1 MIDIIKC
8 NILGL
13 SLHKVGN
20 KYENEGIQ
28 FSKSEMN
35 IENVNT
41 RVLLLKFF
49 TSPFKVDEYYS
60 FHHET
65 ELKYNEVYSFVSNIF
80 ENPEA
85 LYDNSVNIAKHL
97 YEQSIHPKIKGGEF
111 YVVYF
116 KDCIIDNLTV
126 DVIGLFKSENKDT
139 FLKIY
144 PKNDNFEIEPQQG
157 ININKLDKGCLIFNI
172 NRESG
177 YKVLTVDNINKGSE
191 IAHYWADQ
199 FLHIKPCK
207 DEFYYTENII
217 SLCKNF
223 TAENPNIDKVKKAEI
238 LNKAV
243 SFLRDNESFDIDDF
257 SNQILKEEYMKNAFQ
272 AYKSQYEKDR
282 DVIIVD
288 DFSISEQALK
298 KQSRTIKNTLRLDN
312 NFKISI
318 DGDVR
323 YMEKGFDE
331 EKGLN
336 YYKLYFRNED

>member
-20 KYENEGIQ
+20 KYENEGII
-28 FSKSEMN
+28 FSKSEMS
-35 IENVNT
+35 IENTNT

-49 TSPFKVDEYYS
+49 TSPFKLNEYYN
-60 FHHET
+60 FYHET
-65 ELKYNEVYSFVSNIF
+65 ELNYNEVYSFVSHIF
-80 ENPEA
+80 ENPET
-85 LYDNSVNIAKHL
+85 LYNNSVNIAKHL

-116 KDCIIDNLTV
+116 KDCIIDDLTV
-126 DVIGLFKSENKDT
+126 DAIGLFKSENKDT

-172 NRESG
+172 NKESG
-177 YKVLTVDNINKGSE
+177 YRVLTVDNINKGTE

-223 TAENPNIDKVKKAEI
+223 TSNNPIIDKTQKADI

-243 SFLRDNESFDIDDF
+243 SFFKENESFDMDDF
-257 SNQILKEEYMKNAFQ
+257 SNQILKEESMKQAFQ
-272 AYKSQYEKDR
+272 QYRSQYEQDR
-282 DVIIVD
+282 DIIIAD
-288 DFSISEQALK
+288 DFNISQQALK
-298 KQSRTIKNTLRLDN
+298 KQVRTIKNIIKLDN

-318 DGDVR
+318 DGDTR
-323 YMEKGFDE
+323 YLEKGYDE
-331 EKGLN
+331 EKRMN
-336 YYKLYFRNED
+336 FYKIYFRDEE